1 MFEQISGYKGLAKL
15 THQINYQTSQV
26 IFIEKVVKV

>member
-1 MFEQISGYKGLAKL
+1 MFEQISRYKDLAKL
-15 THQINYQTSQV
+15 THQINYQTSQI